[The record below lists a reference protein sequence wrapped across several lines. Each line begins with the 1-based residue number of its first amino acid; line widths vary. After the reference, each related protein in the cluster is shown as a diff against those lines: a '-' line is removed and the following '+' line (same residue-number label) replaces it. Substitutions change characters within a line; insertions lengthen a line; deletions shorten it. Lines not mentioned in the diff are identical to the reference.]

1 MRSRATPGRERAD
14 APVNASPKVPTHA
27 VLALQRSAGNQA
39 VARLLQRSTP
49 DAPAPAVPTDLLAG
63 LEALFPEAARKV
75 RSCPAAL
82 ELVED
87 AKRKGAEFGG
97 YSERGPVVRT
107 HAYTLENRVYIPQS
121 QTDPVRQ
128 MNDFLFEINNAARA
142 DRLAQIHKDALAG
155 SIDAKTYARRKIE
168 VEVEGILSTGAVWA
182 AFKGSDA
189 TLDQYDVAFFLEQH
203 EQFKSGTKTK
213 EQIVD
218 DVLQWRSIAGAA
230 WTNERYYMDQYEKLR
245 SGG

>member
-1 MRSRATPGRERAD
+1 MRSRETPAPERD
-14 APVNASPKVPTHA
+14 KAPVIAAPQLPAHTL
-27 VLALQRSAGNQA
+27 LALQRSAGNQA
-39 VARLLQRSTP
+39 VARLLQRRTP
-49 DAPAPAVPTDLLAG
+49 EAPAPAVPSVLLTG
-63 LEALFPEAARKV
+63 FEALFPDAARKV
-75 RSCPAAL
+75 RSCPPAL

-107 HAYTLENRVYIPQS
+107 HAYTLENRVYIPQAQS
-121 QTDPVRQ
+121 DPVRQ
-128 MNDFLFEINNAARA
+128 MSDFLFEINNAARA

-155 SIDAKTYARRKIE
+155 SINAKTYARRKIE
-168 VEVEGILSTGAVWA
+168 VEVEGILSTGAIWA

-189 TLDQYDVAFFLEQH
+189 TLDQYDVTFYLKQH
-203 EQFKSGTKTK
+203 EEFKSGKKAK